1 MDEPTNYL
9 NDFPGAFIVVSHDY
23 DFLGRITNCII
34 DIDFGTITRYTGTL
48 KQAMRQKEAN
58 RQTYMKAYANQ
69 QRQIAKTEAYIR
81 KNKAGTRAW
90 LPWCQGAPAY
100 MAVRS
105 LLDGSPAGSSAGG
118 DRDSLHCLRGLAV
131 DHVPGSDGQALAADS
146 CPGKERIGPQAF
158 RLVCWQKKC

>member
-58 RQTYMKAYANQ
+58 RQ
-69 QRQIAKTEAYIR
+69 IAKTEAYIR

-90 LPWCQGAPAY
+90 FPWCQGAPAY

-105 LLDGSPAGSSAGG
+105 LLDGN
-118 DRDSLHCLRGLAV
+118 L
-131 DHVPGSDGQALAADS
+131 
-146 CPGKERIGPQAF
+146 PQAQQEVQRVAIVTASIALGVLLSTMF
-158 RLVCWQKKC
+158 QEAMVKHLRRIHVREKKE

>member
-1 MDEPTNYL
+1 
-9 NDFPGAFIVVSHDY
+9 
-23 DFLGRITNCII
+23 
-34 DIDFGTITRYTGTL
+34 
-48 KQAMRQKEAN
+48 MRQKEAN

-105 LLDGSPAGSSAGG
+105 LLDGN
-118 DRDSLHCLRGLAV
+118 L
-131 DHVPGSDGQALAADS
+131 
-146 CPGKERIGPQAF
+146 PQAQQEVQRVAIVTASIALGVLLSTMF
-158 RLVCWQKKC
+158 QEAMVKHLRRIHVREKKE